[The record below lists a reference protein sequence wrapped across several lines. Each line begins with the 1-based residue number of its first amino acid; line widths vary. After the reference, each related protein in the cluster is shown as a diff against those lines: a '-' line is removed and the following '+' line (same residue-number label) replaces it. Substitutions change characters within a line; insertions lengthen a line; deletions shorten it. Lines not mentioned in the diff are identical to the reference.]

1 MPSLIESPTIG
12 MEQTAR
18 QALIILIELLEGE
31 LIHQEEV
38 WEPLDREL
46 AEKRGL
52 EFEPVELEVVELKN
66 FYPGHVPSL
75 LNAPID
81 RYPNIAVDADR
92 AGSGVNNT
100 LDQASIYGISLF
112 VEFMV
117 KSEKSEEEVSARAQ
131 RTLDAINICLMGNRT
146 LRGTIQELDDTPTVQ
161 LSDVFTRMEKSS
173 SRKKWFWRG
182 GRLEYVP
189 QKVAAMP
196 SGEFLR
202 TASASTIDQA

>member
-1 MPSLIESPTIG
+1 MPALVESPTIG
-12 MEQTAR
+12 MEQIAR
-18 QALIILIELLEGE
+18 QALIILIETLEDE

-38 WEPLDREL
+38 WEPLDKEL

-52 EFEPVELEVVELKN
+52 KSEPIELEIPELKN

-75 LNAPID
+75 INAPIE

-92 AGSGVNNT
+92 AASGLNNT
-100 LDQASIYGISLF
+100 LDQASIYGVSLF

-131 RTLDAINICLMGNRT
+131 RTLDAINICLMSNRT
-146 LRGTIQELDDTPTVQ
+146 LRGVVQELDDTPTVQ
-161 LSDVFTRMEKSS
+161 LSEVFTRTEKAS